1 MSNTIQFTLYPFT
14 HKGINFV
21 SRISQDSRHAAMIA
35 FMGEAFIDMNKGA
48 IDELLSITNE
58 TTHDELVSML
68 AEINAG
74 GTEMFLEL
82 AGE

>member
-1 MSNTIQFTLYPFT
+1 MTTTLQFNLYPFT

-21 SRISQDSRHAAMIA
+21 SRISQDSRFAGQIA
-35 FMGEAFIDMNKGA
+35 QMGEAFIQMNKEA
-48 IDELLSITNE
+48 VDEILTITDE
-58 TTHDELVSML
+58 TTHAELVAML
-68 AEINAG
+68 SVINKG

>member
-1 MSNTIQFTLYPFT
+1 MTTTLQFTLYPFT

-21 SRISQDSRHAAMIA
+21 SRISQESRHAATIA
-35 FMGEAFIDMNKGA
+35 MMGEAFIQMNRDA

-58 TTHDELVSML
+58 TTNDELVSML
-68 AEINAG
+68 ADINAG

>member
-1 MSNTIQFTLYPFT
+1 MTNTLQFTLYPFT

-21 SRISQDSRHAAMIA
+21 SRISQESSSADFIA
-35 FMGEAFIDMNKGA
+35 SLGEKFIDMNKDA
-48 IDELLSITNE
+48 IDDLLTITDE
-58 TTHDELVSML
+58 TTHEDLVSML
-68 AEINAG
+68 AHINEG

>member
-1 MSNTIQFTLYPFT
+1 MTTTLQFDLYPFT

-21 SRISQDSRHAAMIA
+21 SRISQDSRHAPMIA
-35 FMGEAFIDMNKGA
+35 VMGEAFINMNKGA
-48 IDELLSITNE
+48 IDELLSITDE
-58 TTHDELVSML
+58 TTHDELVAML
-68 AEINAG
+68 AYINEG

>member
-1 MSNTIQFTLYPFT
+1 
-14 HKGINFV
+14 
-21 SRISQDSRHAAMIA
+21 MIA

-82 AGE
+82 GGE